1 MIDCLFSIPRTLVL
15 SCYSGPPAWTDLPVI
30 PLARHR
36 TQPDIAGHRTQPD
49 IARHKVSIHTGESIC
64 ICRIL
69 YTYTYTTLYTLLR
82 EISHFRQLNYSR
94 HCCLPAHFSF
104 SFFLS
109 KYFRNY
115 FIDIGPDFYVFFYV
129 LFFKP
134 SQINRPAVKAWQ
146 EYFSQI
152 HIYLSIS
159 WRKKSFSNIP
169 LIQQI
174 FKFLH
179 FYSTFQTLNN
189 SSSHLNSLFQS
200 NFPSEFLREF
210 PDSDLYFCHSDSV
223 FDGWSP

>member
-1 MIDCLFSIPRTLVL
+1 MHLQDTLHLHYTVHITH
-15 SCYSGPPAWTDLPVI
+15 YSGKFHISDNEI
-30 PLARHR
+30 I
-36 TQPDIAGHRTQPD
+36 PDIAAYQHISLFLFFYPN
-49 IARHKVSIHTGESIC
+49 ISEIISL
-64 ICRIL
+64 IL
-69 YTYTYTTLYTLLR
+69 VL
-82 EISHFRQLNYSR
+82 IFM
-94 HCCLPAHFSF
+94 F
-104 SFFLS
+104 
-109 KYFRNY
+109 
-115 FIDIGPDFYVFFYV
+115 FFYV

>member
-1 MIDCLFSIPRTLVL
+1 MKLFP
-15 SCYSGPPAWTDLPVI
+15 
-30 PLARHR
+30 
-36 TQPDIAGHRTQPD
+36 
-49 IARHKVSIHTGESIC
+49 
-64 ICRIL
+64 
-69 YTYTYTTLYTLLR
+69 TLLLT
-82 EISHFRQLNYSR
+82 STFLFFF
-94 HCCLPAHFSF
+94 FSTQIF
-104 SFFLS
+104 QKLFHWYWSWFLC
-109 KYFRNY
+109 
-115 FIDIGPDFYVFFYV
+115 FFYV

-223 FDGWSP
+223 FDGWSPWRDS